1 MDSECQSLWS
11 NRLDPIAWMKEFV
24 FEWFEG
30 LHVQSGIDSV
40 VCVQLVIMNA
50 PAGISSREQL

>member
-30 LHVQSGIDSV
+30 LHVQSGIDPV
-40 VCVQLVIMNA
+40 VCVKLEIMNA
-50 PAGISSREQL
+50 PAGILS